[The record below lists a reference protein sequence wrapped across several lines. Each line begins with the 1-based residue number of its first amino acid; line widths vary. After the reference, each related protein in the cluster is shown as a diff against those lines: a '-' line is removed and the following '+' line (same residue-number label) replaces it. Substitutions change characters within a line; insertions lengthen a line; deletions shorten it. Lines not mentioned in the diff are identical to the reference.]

1 MCIGESILC
10 TVYQGLGSVFKKKI
24 CKALMYAVWSHS
36 PVQEVT
42 GSRGEY
48 LRVVGIIVMVEYIG
62 RLWKVGRR
70 EV

>member
-1 MCIGESILC
+1 MYLNTFRLSGFFISYLLASLMC
-10 TVYQGLGSVFKKKI
+10 
-24 CKALMYAVWSHS
+24 AVWSHS

-42 GSRGEY
+42 GSWGEY

-70 EV
+70 ED